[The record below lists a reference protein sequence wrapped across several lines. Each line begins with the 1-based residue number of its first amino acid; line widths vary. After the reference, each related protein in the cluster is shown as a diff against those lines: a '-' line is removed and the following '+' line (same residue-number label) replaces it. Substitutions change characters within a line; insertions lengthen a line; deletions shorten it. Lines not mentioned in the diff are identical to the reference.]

1 MPNLV
6 VSTPQQQALSRR
18 VNVEVLSKANPPSG
32 LLRIVRS
39 VIQSEAPLNELFIQD
54 ASSITVGVNRELLI
68 SQLRERFPLEDG
80 IEEVATYLADE
91 YDQLGEGILLIS
103 NETGKAIA
111 QITEED
117 YYQPAPVPRGDG
129 HMVERPLAIRPD
141 IEAFIIHWRFENELD
156 ENVRG
161 RVLARINQTEA
172 LREEGDPR
180 MLAISRGGRREIAQ
194 QIENAIPTI
203 FSNPKGMVQE
213 FLTRFPLGVKPE
225 GFDCTALKVNP
236 RSRIRV
242 SVQDP
247 LATNLRFS
255 SLTATMATIA
265 NSWVRDLARAL
276 LEAGQSRL
284 GQSTLG
290 LAEVVTQRGSGLWV
304 AEPHLAM
311 ALQRMGCL
319 ALPVPGPDN
328 MALNLQGPAGILELP
343 ESNFGLN
350 SRDLHGRWTVEAV
363 TNATLWVNWE
373 VIHVVSISGDFA
385 PDPRVE
391 VI

>member
-1 MPNLV
+1 MPNLAAP
-6 VSTPQQQALSRR
+6 TPQQQALSRR
-18 VNVEVLSKANPPSG
+18 VKVEVLSKANPPSG
-32 LLRIVRS
+32 LLRIVRT
-39 VIQSEAPLNELFIQD
+39 VIQNESSLNELFIRD
-54 ASSITVGVNRELLI
+54 DSSITVGVNRDLLT
-68 SQLRERFPLEDG
+68 SQLRERFPLEED

-161 RVLARINQTEA
+161 RVLARVNQTEA

-194 QIENAIPTI
+194 QIENAIPTV
-203 FSNPKGMVQE
+203 FSNPKGLVRE
-213 FLTRFPLGVKPE
+213 FITRFPLGVKPE
-225 GFDCTALKVNP
+225 GFEYTAITVKP
-236 RSRIRV
+236 RGRIRV

-247 LATNLRFS
+247 LATNLKFS

-265 NSWVRDLARAL
+265 NSWTRDLARAL
-276 LEAGQSRL
+276 LEAGQARL
-284 GQSTLG
+284 DNSPLSFKLNEITSQ
-290 LAEVVTQRGSGLWV
+290 GLWV
-304 AEPHLAM
+304 SEPNLAL
-311 ALQRMGCL
+311 ALQKQGCL
-319 ALPVPGPDN
+319 VLPVPGPDN
-328 MALNLQGPAGILELP
+328 VALCLHEQAGTLELP
-343 ESNFGLN
+343 GDRFGLN

-373 VIHVVSISGDFA
+373 VISVVLISGDFT